1 MLLFA
6 SQNRLHYNPVMLNHD
21 FPFSLPFR
29 VRFAE
34 VDIQGIVFNA
44 HYMTY
49 FDTAITE
56 YLRHCNLPYAV
67 LKESGND
74 FHLVKATLEYKAPL
88 YSDDL
93 FTVGV
98 RVGRIGRSSVTF
110 ELAIFRD
117 GETTPCNTGE
127 IIWVYADMTTH
138 KSVAIAD
145 EMRDLLLGGSK

>member
-1 MLLFA
+1 M
-6 SQNRLHYNPVMLNHD
+6 SSHD

-34 VDIQGIVFNA
+34 VDIQGVVFNA

-56 YLRHCNLPYAV
+56 YLRHCSLPYAA
-67 LKESGND
+67 LKETGND
-74 FHLVKATLEYKAPL
+74 FHLVKATIEYKSPL

-98 RVGRIGRSSVTF
+98 RVGRMGRSSVTF

-117 GETTPCNTGE
+117 GEAIPCTTGE

-138 KSVAIAD
+138 KSVALSD
-145 EMRDLLLGGSK
+145 GMRVMLTGKGK

>member
-1 MLLFA
+1 
-6 SQNRLHYNPVMLNHD
+6 MLNHD

-138 KSVAIAD
+138 KSVAISD
-145 EMRDLLLGGSK
+145 EMRGMLLGGSK